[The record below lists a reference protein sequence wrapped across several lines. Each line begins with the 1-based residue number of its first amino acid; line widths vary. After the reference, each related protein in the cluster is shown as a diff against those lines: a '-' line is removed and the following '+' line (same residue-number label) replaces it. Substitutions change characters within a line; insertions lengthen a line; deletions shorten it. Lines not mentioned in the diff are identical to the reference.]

1 MIGAENRHLE
11 RTEDQKEG
19 SRAFTENV
27 SAGRGASRYR
37 KIVGI

>member
-1 MIGAENRHLE
+1 MTKLFVREMIGAENRHLE

-27 SAGRGASRYR
+27 SPR
-37 KIVGI
+37 KGSK